1 MILVGITGKS
11 GSGKSYFARKLAESI
26 DKSSVIS
33 IDHIFSRL
41 MNNGQ
46 VIDRIVTEYGQG
58 ILKDGEIDLDVILNN
73 KEIFSK
79 IYTIIEND
87 LESEIARELKE
98 KEQNGEKACIM
109 EWWGLPNTELINQ
122 CDCSIYIQANSK
134 ERLEFLKNRE
144 TYMTQE
150 SMAERDNVL
159 GADYASKQY
168 DLVVQNDYNE
178 KSIEEVI
185 HFVKEKIRSKR
196 LLKEQSKKQQPKE
209 ITINNAKEV
218 LKKYLT
224 ENRKKLYHSIR
235 VAKVAKILAEKNGV
249 PVDEAVIASLLHD
262 IGKTMT
268 PQEMLSFCAS
278 REVTMYDF
286 EIFQSPG
293 ALHGKVGAILFEEE
307 FDRNSDPEKFDR
319 IQHAI
324 SSHVAGADDKMTK
337 LDKIVYVADNIEPEK
352 QKKNNNQ
359 ETGIQKQTETLLSKI
374 ENGEIENLDECIKII
389 IEGKKQRAKKR
400 GVECNPLVD
409 NILMNDDDDERGL

>member
-26 DKSSVIS
+26 ENSSVIS
-33 IDHIFSRL
+33 IDDVFFRL

-46 VIDRIVTEYGQG
+46 VIDRIVKEYGQSV
-58 ILKDGEIDLDVILNN
+58 LKKGEIDLDIILHN
-73 KEIFSK
+73 KEMFSK
-79 IYTIIEND
+79 IYAIIEND

-98 KEQNGEKACIM
+98 KEQNGEKACIV
-109 EWWGLPNTELINQ
+109 EWWGIPNTDLINQ
-122 CDCSIYIQANSK
+122 CDYSIYIQANSK
-134 ERLEFLKNRE
+134 ERLKFLKNRE

-150 SMAERDNVL
+150 SMEERHNLL

-168 DLVVQNDYNE
+168 DLVVQNEYNE

-185 HFVKEKIRSKR
+185 HFVKEKIENKR
-196 LLKEQSKKQQPKE
+196 LLKYQSQEQQLME
-209 ITINNAKEV
+209 ITIHNAKEV

-224 ENRKKLYHSIR
+224 ENREKLYHSIR
-235 VAKVAKILAEKNGV
+235 VAKVAKILAEENGV

-268 PQEMLSFCAS
+268 PQEMLAFCAS

-286 EIFQSPG
+286 EIFQSSG

-352 QKKNNNQ
+352 EKKHNSQ
-359 ETGIQKQTETLLSKI
+359 ETGTQKQTETLLSKI
-374 ENGEIENLDECIKII
+374 ENGEIESFDECIEMI
-389 IEGKKQRAKKR
+389 IEGKKQRAQER
-400 GVECNPLVD
+400 GMECNPLVD
-409 NILMNDDDDERGL
+409 NILMNDDNERSL

>member
-1 MILVGITGKS
+1 M
-11 GSGKSYFARKLAESI
+11 
-26 DKSSVIS
+26 
-33 IDHIFSRL
+33 
-41 MNNGQ
+41 
-46 VIDRIVTEYGQG
+46 
-58 ILKDGEIDLDVILNN
+58 
-73 KEIFSK
+73 
-79 IYTIIEND
+79 
-87 LESEIARELKE
+87 
-98 KEQNGEKACIM
+98 
-109 EWWGLPNTELINQ
+109 
-122 CDCSIYIQANSK
+122 
-134 ERLEFLKNRE
+134 
-144 TYMTQE
+144 
-150 SMAERDNVL
+150 
-159 GADYASKQY
+159 
-168 DLVVQNDYNE
+168 
-178 KSIEEVI
+178 
-185 HFVKEKIRSKR
+185 
-196 LLKEQSKKQQPKE
+196 E
-209 ITINNAKEV
+209 ITINNAKKV

-268 PQEMLSFCAS
+268 PQEMLAFCAS
-278 REVTMYDF
+278 REITTYDF
-286 EIFQSPG
+286 EIFQAPV

-409 NILMNDDDDERGL
+409 NILMNDDDDERGW

>member
-11 GSGKSYFARKLAESI
+11 GSGKSYFARKLTESI

-46 VIDRIVTEYGQG
+46 VIDRIVAEYGQG

-98 KEQNGEKACIM
+98 KKQKGEKACII
-109 EWWGLPNTELINQ
+109 EWWGLPNIDLINQ

-150 SMAERDNVL
+150 SMDERDNVL
-159 GADYASKQY
+159 GADYASKKY

-178 KSIEEVI
+178 KSVEEVI
-185 HFVKEKIRSKR
+185 HFVKEKIKSKR
-196 LLKEQSKKQQPKE
+196 LLEEQSKKQQPKE
-209 ITINNAKEV
+209 ITINNAKKV

-268 PQEMLSFCAS
+268 PQEMLAFCAS
-278 REVTMYDF
+278 REITMYDF
-286 EIFQSPG
+286 EIFQAPG

-352 QKKNNNQ
+352 EKKNNSQ
-359 ETGIQKQTETLLSKI
+359 ETGIQKQTGTLLSKI
-374 ENGEIENLDECIKII
+374 ENGEIESLDECIKMI
-389 IEGKKQRAKKR
+389 IEGKKQRAKGR

-409 NILMNDDDDERGL
+409 NILMNDDDERSL